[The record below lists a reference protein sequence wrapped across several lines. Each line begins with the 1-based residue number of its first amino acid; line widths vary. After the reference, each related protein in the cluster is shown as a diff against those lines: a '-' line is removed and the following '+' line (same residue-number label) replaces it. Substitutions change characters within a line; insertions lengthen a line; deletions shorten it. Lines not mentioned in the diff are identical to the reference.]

1 MLRMARSAAELLARY
16 REGPGIVRA
25 AFDGFERAQ
34 PAPPRGEGEWTAHD
48 IVVHLADA
56 EVVRAVRF
64 RVLLGEDDPSLFAFD
79 QDRWQSRLA
88 YPSRSPELA
97 LAVFE
102 TMVRSSLELLSAMPP
117 EALSRTAPH
126 PDGPLSCLDLLER
139 GIAHARDHAAQIASG
154 R

>member
-1 MLRMARSAAELLARY
+1 MTDAATADLLARFLD
-16 REGPGIVRA
+16 GPRIVRA

-34 PAPPRGEGEWTAHD
+34 PAPPPGEGEWTAHD

-56 EVVRAVRF
+56 EIVRAARF
-64 RVLLGEDDPSLFAFD
+64 RLILGEDDPALSPFD

-102 TMVRSSLELLSAMPP
+102 TMVRSSHELLSAVPP
-117 EALSRTAPH
+117 ESLARTAPH

-139 GIAHARDHAAQIASG
+139 GIAHATAHAAQIASA